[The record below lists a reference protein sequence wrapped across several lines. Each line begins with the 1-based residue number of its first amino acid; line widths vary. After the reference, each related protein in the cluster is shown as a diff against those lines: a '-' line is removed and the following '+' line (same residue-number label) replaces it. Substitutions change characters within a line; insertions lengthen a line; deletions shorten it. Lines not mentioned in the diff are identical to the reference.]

1 MTDLQDK
8 KAVAVVTGAGG
19 DIGKAIGHALALNHL
34 VLIADIDGEAAQATA
49 DEIVAAGHEALAV
62 TCDITDTPSVTQMA
76 EIARAAGSVRVLVNN
91 AGGITDVSLT
101 SLELDNLRHDLILN
115 LEGAVR
121 CFKAF
126 EADLKQGGSLI
137 NIASVNG
144 LGVFGHPGY
153 SMAKAGLLNFTKSV
167 AVEYGRFNLRA
178 NAVAPGTVRTTA
190 WNDRAAVNPEVFEHA
205 RQWYP
210 LQRVVEP
217 TEVAAVVAFL
227 ASPAASA
234 ITGICLPVDCGLTA
248 GQTLLAGTF
257 SQSPDF
263 SN

>member
-1 MTDLQDK
+1 MTDSEGK
-8 KAVAVVTGAGG
+8 KPVAIITGAGG
-19 DIGKAIGHALALNHL
+19 DIGKAIGHALGGNFSIIA
-34 VLIADIDGEAAQATA
+34 ADIDGNSAQKTA
-49 DEIVAAGHEALAV
+49 EELSAAGHTATAV
-62 TCDITDTPSVTQMA
+62 TCDITDDQSVEQMA
-76 EIARAAGSVRVLVNN
+76 KKAKSIGQVGLLVNN

-101 SLELDNLRHDLILN
+101 SLDVDNLRLDLQLN

-121 CFKAF
+121 CFKAL
-126 EADLKQGGSLI
+126 EPELKRGGCLI
-137 NIASVNG
+137 NISSVNG

-167 AVEYGRFNLRA
+167 AVEYGKFGLRA

-190 WNDRAAVNPEVFEHA
+190 WNDRAEKNPEVFDHA

-210 LQRVVEP
+210 LQRVAEP
-217 TEVAAVVAFL
+217 SEVANVVAFL

-263 SN
+263 